1 VITVPVTSDLPV
13 DLGWRLCFGL
23 GVVLG
28 LVVLLV
34 RRNVPESPRWFSI
47 HGHDDQAEKLVGD
60 IERQV
65 AQDTGEE
72 LPEPDREIEIRQRH
86 TIGFLTIARTMF
98 TVYPRRTILG
108 FSLFIGQAFLY
119 NAITFGFAQIM
130 STYFHVTSR
139 PGYYFAVIA
148 AGNLAGPLLLRAC

>member
-1 VITVPVTSDLPV
+1 
-13 DLGWRLCFGL
+13 
-23 GVVLG
+23 
-28 LVVLLV
+28 
-34 RRNVPESPRWFSI
+34 
-47 HGHDDQAEKLVGD
+47 
-60 IERQV
+60 V

-108 FSLFIGQAFLY
+108 FSLFIVQAFLY

-130 STYFHVTSR
+130 D
-139 PGYYFAVIA
+139 AA
-148 AGNLAGPLLLRAC
+148 AGSH